1 MSKNGKR
8 YMDNN
13 EHNIGEKV
21 MVTITSVTKYGA
33 FVKLENEETG
43 LIHIS
48 EISDSFVSDVES
60 ILPVNSTIEAF
71 IIGEGNKPHTYKL
84 SLKKMNKRT
93 RQKTSIAKPLT
104 RKQFNK
110 EKIDAISFEPVE
122 KELQDQIQS
131 EYVRLTGGKNNG

>member
-1 MSKNGKR
+1 
-8 YMDNN
+8 MDNN